1 MSVPTFDRQIIQG
14 LSDAQW
20 LDLHIR
26 SLNSSDVVDGIW
38 VPRLPCDELQR
49 SFVGS
54 TGEPALWEGFCFYE
68 VCRHQAARLGLE
80 IADDTHILDFG
91 VGFGRMMRF
100 WLRDVP
106 SDNLYGVDVDP
117 EMIDVCRD
125 LFGVC
130 HFSTVDSHPPSSFP
144 DSWFDLI
151 YAYSVFSHLSE
162 DAGTAWIKEFAR
174 ILKSGGLLMGTT
186 HSRRFIDY
194 CASLRGKEL
203 ESPWHKALATSFV
216 DVEGSLST
224 YDSGGFLYA
233 RNGGGNY
240 RDASFY
246 GDALFSKLYIE
257 WHWAPSLELM
267 QFIDEENYLPQAF
280 FVLRKR

>member
-1 MSVPTFDRQIIQG
+1 MVCQTFDRETVRC
-14 LSDAQW
+14 LSDSQW
-20 LDLHIR
+20 FDLHVR
-26 SLNSSDVVDGIW
+26 SLSSSGVVDGIR
-38 VPRLPCDELQR
+38 VPSLPCDELQR

-54 TGEPALWEGFCFYE
+54 AGEPALREGFRFYE
-68 VCRHQAARLGLE
+68 VCRQRAAGLGLE
-80 IADDTHILDFG
+80 ITDDTRILDFG

-144 DSWFDLI
+144 DSSFHLI

-174 ILKSGGLLMGTT
+174 ILKAGALLMGTT

-203 ESPWHKALATSFV
+203 ESLWHKALATSFV
-216 DVEGSLST
+216 DVRGSLAT
-224 YDSGGFLYA
+224 YDAGGFLYA
-233 RNGGGNY
+233 PNGGGKY

-246 GDALFSKLYIE
+246 GDALFSKLFIE
-257 WHWAPSLELM
+257 RHWATSLEPM
-267 QFIDEENYLPQAF
+267 EFIDEDKYLPQAF
-280 FVLRKR
+280 FVLKKR